1 MALLLPMLPLAAA
14 EFDDPNDYQTTLD
27 LGVRSP
33 GNTVTAPFN
42 VTADFSGLT
51 FLNVIEINATNAVP
65 IDVSVYLTSQYSPI
79 APDNSTALLE
89 AWGVTFFRLEFRT
102 LALVTSPASNHT
114 ASAKIASNFA
124 GMNPAPPDQAYMV
137 VLENK
142 ALDSAHVVYR
152 QDRASTLSEGP
163 LAGTLALVVVAI
175 AGVGAVCAIGYLVL
189 KRRSRPQK
197 PEPPRPG
204 P

>member
-1 MALLLPMLPLAAA
+1 
-14 EFDDPNDYQTTLD
+14 
-27 LGVRSP
+27 
-33 GNTVTAPFN
+33 
-42 VTADFSGLT
+42 
-51 FLNVIEINATNAVP
+51 
-65 IDVSVYLTSQYSPI
+65 
-79 APDNSTALLE
+79 
-89 AWGVTFFRLEFRT
+89 
-102 LALVTSPASNHT
+102 
-114 ASAKIASNFA
+114 
-124 GMNPAPPDQAYMV
+124 MV

-152 QDRASTLSEGP
+152 QDRASTLPEGP

-175 AGVGAVCAIGYLVL
+175 AGAGAVCAIGYLVL